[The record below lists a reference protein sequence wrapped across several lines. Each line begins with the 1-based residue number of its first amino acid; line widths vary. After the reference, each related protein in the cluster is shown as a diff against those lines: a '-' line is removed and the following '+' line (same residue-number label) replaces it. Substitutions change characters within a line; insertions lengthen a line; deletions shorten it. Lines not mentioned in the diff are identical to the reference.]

1 MIEINKFKAG
11 LKIGV
16 TENIEKHGNSFI
28 HKSLCEEMPYEYID
42 YNSGPTTF
50 YVDFVTSHYAH
61 ITSASNRLRFMLPL
75 EVLSDVSFEIEEIKL
90 KNTQWGITNE
100 DLKTIPNDVEIE
112 LIEAIKNAQDV
123 AVARH
128 ALVCLLYMLRNGH
141 KAAILQDPFN
151 DDTLNTLYTALYEE
165 IEEGLNKNK
174 LKP

>member
-1 MIEINKFKAG
+1 MTEINKIKAG

-28 HKSLCEEMPYEYID
+28 HKSLCDEMPYEYID

-50 YVDFVTSHYAH
+50 NIDYVTRHYAH
-61 ITSASNRLRFMLPL
+61 ITSTPNRLHFIVPL

-90 KNTQWGITNE
+90 KNARWGITNE
-100 DLKTIPNDVEIE
+100 DLKKIPNDVSKWDLAEV
-112 LIEAIKNAQDV
+112 IKNAQDV

-141 KAAILQDPFN
+141 KAAILADPFN
-151 DDTLNTLYTALYEE
+151 DDILNTLYAALFDE
-165 IEEGLNKNK
+165 IEELNRNK